1 MRQKPANFHNRRHLF
16 IGAARYAA
24 LGLLCAGAGLLA
36 AKRCWLKRRGICIN
50 DGLCRRCKVLNTC
63 RLPLALAAK
72 RIPEE

>member
-1 MRQKPANFHNRRHLF
+1 MRQKPANFQNRRHLF

-24 LGLLCAGAGLLA
+24 LGLLCAGAALLA
-36 AKRCWLKRRGICIN
+36 AKRYWLKRRGICIN
-50 DGLCRRCKVLNTC
+50 DGLCSRCKVLNTC